1 MNWENRRP
9 RTSRGCQASVFA
21 GKDERGGQMFSQG
34 GNSGNG
40 NDDKKPVFFSSGMD
54 TGRRVTRRWSLW
66 LIGLAVLVLL
76 ALISQGSN
84 FLVQWL
90 WMGQLGFSSVFW
102 RTFLLKSAMF
112 GFGFVAVLLFVWL
125 NLQFAARHILS
136 LSEDSSA
143 VFNIAPRRILE
154 RLQTPLIAGASIFLA
169 LFFGSG
175 FIPFWE
181 RLLLFLWG
189 GSFDAADPVYNLDIG
204 FYIFRLPLLQM
215 LQSVLSWL
223 SLIVLVLVAAGYSSA
238 RLLPG
243 RFGRVSQRSWV
254 AVRHIFLVLLVFVA
268 SLGWKF
274 YLDRFDLLFSSGG
287 VVYGAGYTELNVL
300 RIGLWVMVG
309 VSVLLALVV
318 LYTFSVHRINIV
330 LLGLAAY
337 AAIGVVVIILLPYLV
352 QNFKVQ
358 PNELELE
365 TPYLERNI
373 ALTRQSYQLDR
384 IEEKNYPA
392 LTTLTMDD
400 ITQDRETVDNI
411 RLWDWRPIRQTFRQ
425 TQEIRTYYK
434 FYEVDVDR
442 YRLPGGNYRQVM
454 LSARE
459 LASQLP
465 EQARTWVNEQLQFT
479 HGYGLAMS
487 PVSKFTE
494 EGLPEYYIKDLPP
507 VSGVGLEVK
516 KPAIYFGESM
526 SGYRIVNTDVE
537 EFDYPSGDQNVYT
550 RYQGKGGI
558 PLSGLFKRILFAWDF
573 SDINILMTSSLRE
586 GSRIQIHREVADRVR
601 SIAPFLYLD
610 NDPYLVLADGGLYW
624 IQDAYTV
631 SSRYPYSE
639 PFKGSLNYI
648 RNAVKVVVDAY
659 EGSVRFYVMDPEEP
673 ILNAYRNAFPG
684 LFVNIDEM
692 NPDLRAHIRYPE
704 DLFKIQVEKF
714 NDYHMTI
721 PQVFYNREDKWT
733 FPTEKYAGDQITME
747 PYYIL
752 IALPGEPSIEFLIMT
767 PLTPDNR
774 NNMIAWL
781 AARCDETGYGQI
793 IAYKLPKERLIY
805 GPIQIEAMIDQD
817 DVISRQLSLWDQRGS
832 RVIRGNLM
840 VIPVKQSFIYVEP
853 VYLLAEGNDIPQLR
867 RVILVYDQ
875 RVAMEKTLQE
885 AVEVVFGK
893 AVPSRPE
900 PLRFSSHPSRRLRR
914 PGHPAARRRHSGRLR
929 KRSRKGTGRGSAA
942 PCRNCKSN

>member
-1 MNWENRRP
+1 M
-9 RTSRGCQASVFA
+9 V
-21 GKDERGGQMFSQG
+21 SQG
-34 GNSGNG
+34 DNSESWH
-40 NDDKKPVFFSSGMD
+40 DDDRPIFLN
-54 TGRRVTRRWSLW
+54 TGRGIGRKVARRWSLW
-66 LIGLAVLVLL
+66 LIGLAVLV
-76 ALISQGSN
+76 AFILISQSSD

-102 RTFLLKSAMF
+102 RTFFLKSAMF
-112 GFGFVAVLLFVWL
+112 GFGFLAVLLFVWL
-125 NLQFAARHILS
+125 NLQLAARRILS
-136 LSEDSSA
+136 FSEENSA
-143 VFNIAPRRILE
+143 FFTIAPRRILE
-154 RLQTPLIAGASIFLA
+154 RLYKPLIAAASVFLA

-181 RLLLFLWG
+181 RLLLFIWG
-189 GSFDAADPVYNLDIG
+189 GSFDAAEPVYNLDIG
-204 FYIFRLPLLQM
+204 FYVFRLPLLHF

-223 SLIVLVLVAAGYSSA
+223 SLIVLVLLVMGYSSA

-243 RFGRVSQRSWV
+243 RFGQVSQRSWG
-254 AVRHIFLVLLVFVA
+254 AVRHISLILLVFVA

-287 VVYGAGYTELNVL
+287 VVFGAGYTDLNVL
-300 RIGLWVMVG
+300 RIGLWIMVA

-318 LYTFSVHRINIV
+318 LYTFVVHRINLIILGSV
-330 LLGLAAY
+330 LYGAV
-337 AAIGVVVIILLPYLV
+337 GVVVIILLPYLV

-365 TPYLERNI
+365 SPYLERNI
-373 ALTRQSYQLDR
+373 AFTRQSYQLDR
-384 IEEKNYPA
+384 IEERDYPD
-392 LTTLTMDD
+392 LKTLTMKDLA
-400 ITQDRETVDNI
+400 QNRETVDNI

-442 YRLPGGNYRQVM
+442 YNLPGGDYRQVM

-459 LASQLP
+459 LAPQLP
-465 EQARTWVNEQLQFT
+465 EQARTWVNERLQFT

-487 PVSKFTE
+487 PVSEFTG
-494 EGLPEYYIKDLPP
+494 EGLPDYLIKDLPP
-507 VSGVGLEVK
+507 VSGEGLEVNR
-516 KPAIYFGESM
+516 PAIYFGESM

-537 EFDYPSGDQNVYT
+537 EFDYPSGDENVYS

-558 PLSGLFKRILFAWDF
+558 PLSGLLKRILFAWDL

-586 GSRIQIHREVADRVR
+586 GSRVQIHREVADRIRTV
-601 SIAPFLYLD
+601 APFLYLD
-610 NDPYLVLADGGLYW
+610 DDPYLVLADGGLYW

-639 PFKGSLNYI
+639 PFFGNLNYI
-648 RNAVKVVVDAY
+648 RNSVKVVVDAY
-659 EGSVRFYVMDPEEP
+659 DGSVRFYVADAEEP

-684 LFVNIDEM
+684 LFTDIGEM
-692 NPDLRAHIRYPE
+692 SRALRAHLRYPE
-704 DLFKIQVEKF
+704 DLFRVQVEKF

-733 FPTEKYAGDQITME
+733 FPTEKYAGDQIPME

-774 NNMIAWL
+774 DNMIAWL
-781 AARCDETGYGQI
+781 AARCDQQGYGEI

-832 RVIRGNLM
+832 RVIRGNLL
-840 VIPVKQSFIYVEP
+840 VIPVEQSFIYVEP

-867 RVILVYDQ
+867 RVILVYNQ
-875 RVAMEKTLQE
+875 RVVMERTLQE
-885 AVEVVFGK
+885 AVEVVFGEV
-893 AVPSRPE
+893 APTRPE
-900 PLRFSSHPSRRLRR
+900 PIEVRQPPAPTAPPAE
-914 PGHPAARRRHSGRLR
+914 PGGPRDTLR
-929 KRSRKGTGRGSAA
+929 KAQEALQQGDWEEFGRAMQELQRQLERSPESRVESPER
-942 PCRNCKSN
+942 